1 MAGDIVEF
9 ERAVWARD
17 NVAAL
22 RFLHRLLRAIAGG
35 KPPRPEDSPPAR
47 DPASERIRLAN
58 RSCAAI
64 AALFADPGFVIDAE
78 SFIRFVPF
86 GRTLANI
93 FAVSAYGSSDPVLAA
108 MMPAVAPREAVL
120 PDGPARLKYLLL
132 WSLDSRRDH
141 PIEDLFAIEP
151 ALRLPL
157 FVKLLETKP
166 VATARA
172 HQRRE
177 ALLENFESLGL
188 GGIPRGDQEG
198 LVALA
203 NAWMLCSYA
212 DGVGKH
218 RVKAHFNQALRHW
231 LLRNGMSDAAE
242 TRPRRLTSRP
252 TIVVAAEVMQ
262 SPHVQYR
269 YFGQWLR
276 QLRESFRLVLVTEKR
291 EIDAANAALFDE
303 AHGFERRN
311 DGSHLRDAA
320 RLITQASPDLLFYPS
335 VGMRHWGV
343 ALANLRLA
351 PIQATALG
359 HSASSFAPT
368 IDYYVVEE
376 GYVGDPALFTETIA
390 LLPDESLRFE
400 RQPGVERLEPRIR
413 ESAPVLRIAVPSNAL
428 KLNVHFL
435 ETLARIAKRASRR
448 LEFHF
453 FPNVGGFEGD
463 AVRAAVHALL
473 PSAVVWPVLDYA
485 NYLARLNACDLTL
498 SPFPFGGLHSVV
510 DSLRQGVPVVA
521 LCGSEPHA
529 RTDALMLKL
538 AGMPSWLTANRVDAY
553 VDTALRVIDDD
564 ALRVTLSRQAI
575 ACDVAETLFGDGE
588 TPPRMEVR
596 RLFEWLIENHESV
609 RRSGARMIGPGLRLE
624 TSRRAVS
631 A

>member
-1 MAGDIVEF
+1 M
-9 ERAVWARD
+9 
-17 NVAAL
+17 
-22 RFLHRLLRAIAGG
+22 
-35 KPPRPEDSPPAR
+35 
-47 DPASERIRLAN
+47 
-58 RSCAAI
+58 
-64 AALFADPGFVIDAE
+64 
-78 SFIRFVPF
+78 
-86 GRTLANI
+86 
-93 FAVSAYGSSDPVLAA
+93 
-108 MMPAVAPREAVL
+108 
-120 PDGPARLKYLLL
+120 
-132 WSLDSRRDH
+132 
-141 PIEDLFAIEP
+141 
-151 ALRLPL
+151 
-157 FVKLLETKP
+157 
-166 VATARA
+166 
-172 HQRRE
+172 
-177 ALLENFESLGL
+177 
-188 GGIPRGDQEG
+188 
-198 LVALA
+198 
-203 NAWMLCSYA
+203 
-212 DGVGKH
+212 
-218 RVKAHFNQALRHW
+218 
-231 LLRNGMSDAAE
+231 
-242 TRPRRLTSRP
+242 
-252 TIVVAAEVMQ
+252 
-262 SPHVQYR
+262 QYR

-303 AHGFERRN
+303 THGFERRN
-311 DGSHLRDAA
+311 DGGHLRDAV

-335 VGMRHWGV
+335 IGMRHWGV

-400 RQPGVERLEPRIR
+400 RQPGVEPLAPRIR
-413 ESAPVLRIAVPSNAL
+413 ETAPVLRVAVPSNAL

-435 ETLARIAKRASRR
+435 ETLARIAKKADRR

-453 FPNVGGFEGD
+453 FPNVAGFEGD

-521 LCGSEPHA
+521 LCGREPHA

-538 AGMPSWLTANRVDAY
+538 AGMPAWLTANDVDGY
-553 VDTALRVIDDD
+553 VDTALRIVCDD
-564 ALRVTLSRQAI
+564 ALRVGLSRQAI

-588 TPPRMEVR
+588 TPARMDVR
-596 RLFEWLIENHESV
+596 RLFEWLIENHDAV
-609 RRSGARMIGPGLRLE
+609 KASGARMIGPGLRLE
-624 TSRRAVS
+624 RQRQAIS